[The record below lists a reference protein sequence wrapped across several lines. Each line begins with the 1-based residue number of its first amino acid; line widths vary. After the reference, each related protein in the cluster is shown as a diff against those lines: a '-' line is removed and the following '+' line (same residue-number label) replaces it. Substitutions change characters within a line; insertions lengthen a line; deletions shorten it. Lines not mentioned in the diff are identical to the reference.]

1 MALAVANNDE
11 STPEPRIGGIT
22 GKGFKPGQ
30 SGNPSGR
37 PRGIASQARELID
50 DNPRELLTTLL
61 EIARDPEERG
71 SERRAC
77 IAEYLDRAYGKS
89 ATFAPID
96 GEDPLDLTELAQIR
110 TVVDELAARRG

>member
-1 MALAVANNDE
+1 MALEAVE
-11 STPEPRIGGIT
+11 SNEPATNVGGVT

-30 SGNPSGR
+30 SGNPGGR
-37 PRGIASQARELID
+37 KMGLAAQARAGIK
-50 DNPRELLTTLL
+50 DNPKELLDILL
-61 EIARDPEERG
+61 DVARNPKERG

-110 TVVDELAARRG
+110 TVVDELAQRRG